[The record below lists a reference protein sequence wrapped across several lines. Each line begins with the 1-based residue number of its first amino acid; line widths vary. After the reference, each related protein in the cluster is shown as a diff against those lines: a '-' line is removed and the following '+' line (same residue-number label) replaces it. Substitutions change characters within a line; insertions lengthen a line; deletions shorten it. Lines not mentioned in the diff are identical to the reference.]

1 MKKNIA
7 FKLALVM
14 LCCGC
19 SADDYTTSPDDS
31 GQISFAVT
39 TGDAATRGS
48 VIDDTTMPITEQ
60 FRVFAW
66 QTVSGTTT
74 AMMTSG
80 DGGDAESNVVSYTA
94 GSWSPKKLY
103 HWPSDDDATVSFYAV
118 YPKDYTVVKDGSNYS
133 LGFTIPQA
141 VGSQHDLMVAK
152 SQNVSYASTTDG
164 AASLAFNHLLSQVSF
179 QAQLAQAFTGWQVSV
194 TGISICNVNSRGTYL
209 YNDGSITPVSPA
221 VVQNHPLVMAAS
233 PVVVNST
240 GSPVALTSTSDVAL
254 LMPQTLTAWD
264 RVNETS
270 GTTTPITDG
279 CYLAVDCTITN
290 ASSTQVFSGTTYV
303 PLAAVWLSGY
313 RYNYL
318 LQFGTGYTGAGDSHI
333 ADIMLSCSINN
344 WNDPY
349 SGGTPPD
356 EFTQTQTVTGC
367 DLTID
372 AIANQ
377 TYTGSA
383 ITPSLTVHK
392 GDTPLTLNAAN
403 GYTVQYQNNTNVGTA
418 SVVVSGQGTY
428 AGSYGVTT
436 FAIDKKPIT
445 TADIVLASQSLTYN
459 GSAQTR
465 NVTSVGTETNTS
477 NFTVT
482 DNTQTNAGDY
492 NLTVTMAANCPNYTG
507 TATSPWSIAKAAS
520 SMSNGSGGV
529 SFTSLQGAN
538 TEISRTITCTNCS
551 VSNAS
556 VTSGS
561 GFTVSSSGNTVTIT
575 RTSTAAFSGTVT
587 VTGTPSN
594 GNYNAP
600 TNITISVSGGAYD
613 SRLVDLGLSV
623 YWASMNVGASSA
635 TGYGGYYCW
644 GGTTDVTSK
653 SINLDWNSN
662 CPYWS
667 SGEDFSAKFTK
678 YVPTEQTSYWA
689 GSGSPD
695 NKLTLDL
702 SDDAARQVMGGSW
715 RMPTKDEWKELR
727 DNSTWTW
734 QSNYNSS
741 GVAGYLV
748 TSKKAGY
755 TDKSIFLPAAGSRY
769 GTSIDNRGV
778 SLSYWSSSL
787 DQSYPY
793 YAYITFS
800 DLDFAGIALEANY
813 ARCYGNSVRPVQS
826 K

>member
-94 GSWSPKKLY
+94 GSWSPKKRY
-103 HWPSDDDATVSFYAV
+103 RWPSDDDATVSFYAV
-118 YPKDYTVVKDGSNYS
+118 YPKDYTVVKDGSNYT

-152 SQNVSYASTTDG
+152 SQNVSFASTTDG

-179 QAQLAQAFTGWQVSV
+179 QAQLAQTFTGWQVSV

-209 YNDGSITPVSPA
+209 YNDGSITPITPA

-349 SGGTPPD
+349 SGSTPPD

-383 ITPSLTVHK
+383 ITPNLTVHK

-428 AGSYGVTT
+428 AGSYGVAT

-465 NVTSVGTETNTS
+465 NVTQVGTETNTS

-492 NLTVTMAANCPNYTG
+492 NLTVTMAANCTNYTG

-520 SMSNGSGGV
+520 SMSASAV
-529 SFTSLQGAN
+529 SFTSSQGVN
-538 TEISRTITCTNCS
+538 TEISHSITCTGCS
-551 VSNAS
+551 VSGAS
-556 VTSGS
+556 RTNGS
-561 GFTVSSSGNTVTIT
+561 GFTVSYTGNTVKIT
-575 RTSTAAFSGTVT
+575 RTSNAAISGGEVT
-587 VTGTPSN
+587 VTGTASN

-600 TNITISVSGGAYD
+600 SNITISVSGVVAEGVA
-613 SRLVDLGLSV
+613 LS
-623 YWASMNVGASSA
+623 ASTVG
-635 TGYGGYYCW
+635 YIV
-644 GGTTDVTSK
+644 TTDAKCYSSTSA
-653 SINLDWNSN
+653 I
-662 CPYWS
+662 
-667 SGEDFSAKFTK
+667 
-678 YVPTEQTSYWA
+678 A
-689 GSGSPD
+689 G
-695 NKLTLDL
+695 
-702 SDDAARQVMGGSW
+702 AA
-715 RMPTKDEWKELR
+715 
-727 DNSTWTW
+727 
-734 QSNYNSS
+734 
-741 GVAGYLV
+741 
-748 TSKKAGY
+748 
-755 TDKSIFLPAAGSRY
+755 F
-769 GTSIDNRGV
+769 
-778 SLSYWSSSL
+778 
-787 DQSYPY
+787 
-793 YAYITFS
+793 
-800 DLDFAGIALEANY
+800 
-813 ARCYGNSVRPVQS
+813 
-826 K
+826 

>member
-103 HWPSDDDATVSFYAV
+103 RWPSEDDATVSFYAV

-152 SQNVSYASTTDG
+152 SQDVSYASTTDG

-209 YNDGSITPVSPA
+209 YNDGSITPITPA

-349 SGGTPPD
+349 SGSTPPD

-392 GDTPLTLNAAN
+392 GDTPLALNAAN

-428 AGSYGVTT
+428 AGSYGVAT
-436 FAIDKKPIT
+436 FAID
-445 TADIVLASQSLTYN
+445 
-459 GSAQTR
+459 
-465 NVTSVGTETNTS
+465 
-477 NFTVT
+477 
-482 DNTQTNAGDY
+482 
-492 NLTVTMAANCPNYTG
+492 
-507 TATSPWSIAKAAS
+507 KAAS
-520 SMSNGSGGV
+520 SMSASDV
-529 SFTSLQGAN
+529 SFTSSQGAN

-551 VSNAS
+551 VSGAS

-561 GFTVSSSGNTVTIT
+561 GFDVSVSGNTVTIT
-575 RTSTAAFSGTVT
+575 RTSLDAFSGGVVT
-587 VTGTPSN
+587 VTGTASS

-600 TNITISVSGGAYD
+600 SNITISVSAATCNV
-613 SRLVDLGLSV
+613 VDLGLSV
-623 YWASMNVGASSA
+623 LWARWNVGATSE
-635 TGYGGYYCW
+635 TDLGGYFIW
-644 GGTTDVTSK
+644 AGITDVSDTS
-653 SINLDWNSN
+653 I
-662 CPYWS
+662 
-667 SGEDFSAKFTK
+667 DFSYQNEGTIPYCLNENQYSYRYTK
-678 YVPTEQTSYWA
+678 YVESKMYAYW
-689 GSGSPD
+689 GGDGSPD
-695 NKLTLDL
+695 NKTRLDL
-702 SDDAARQVMGGSW
+702 CDDAANANWGGNWRLPTAEEWRELFNDTDRSGQWIDGRLYYKFMKKTDHDVYIWLPCCGYRQSIYLISEKDLANYLSSDLSTGADNIYIFNGSGVTNSG
-715 RMPTKDEWKELR
+715 RR
-727 DNSTWTW
+727 DN
-734 QSNYNSS
+734 
-741 GVAGYLV
+741 GY
-748 TSKKAGY
+748 S
-755 TDKSIFLPAAGSRY
+755 
-769 GTSIDNRGV
+769 
-778 SLSYWSSSL
+778 
-787 DQSYPY
+787 
-793 YAYITFS
+793 
-800 DLDFAGIALEANY
+800 
-813 ARCYGNSVRPVQS
+813 ARAVQS

>member
-1 MKKNIA
+1 MMCAGAAGPVADCRPRFFSKSDFIIKTGMKKNIA

-103 HWPSDDDATVSFYAV
+103 RWPSEDDATVSFYAV
-118 YPKDYTVVKDGSNYS
+118 CPKDYTVVKDGSNYS

-152 SQNVSYASTTDG
+152 SLDVSYASTTDG

-209 YNDGSITPVSPA
+209 YNDGSITPITPA
-221 VVQNHPLVMAAS
+221 VVQNHPLVLAAS

-270 GTTTPITDG
+270 GTTTPSTTG

-428 AGSYGVTT
+428 AGSYGVAT
-436 FAIDKKPIT
+436 FAID
-445 TADIVLASQSLTYN
+445 
-459 GSAQTR
+459 
-465 NVTSVGTETNTS
+465 
-477 NFTVT
+477 
-482 DNTQTNAGDY
+482 
-492 NLTVTMAANCPNYTG
+492 
-507 TATSPWSIAKAAS
+507 KAAS
-520 SMSNGSGGV
+520 SMSEVSAV
-529 SFTSLQGAN
+529 SFTSSQGAN
-538 TEISRTITCTNCS
+538 STIDRTITCTGCS
-551 VSNAS
+551 VSGAS
-556 VTSGS
+556 ITSGS
-561 GFTVSSSGNTVTIT
+561 GFTVSRSGNTVTIT
-575 RTSTAAFSGTVT
+575 RTSLDAISGGVVT
-587 VTGTPSN
+587 VTGTASN

-600 TNITISVSGGAYD
+600 SNITISVSAAFVD
-613 SRLVDLGLSV
+613 VVDLGLSV
-623 YWASMNVGASSA
+623 KWARSNVGASSE
-635 TGYGGYYCW
+635 TGYGNFYCW
-644 GGTTDVTSK
+644 GGTTDVTST
-653 SINLDWNSN
+653 SIDLGWNST

-667 SGEDFSAKFTK
+667 SGSGSSAKFTK
-678 YVPTEQTSYWA
+678 YVPTAKTSDWA

-702 SDDAARQVMGGSW
+702 SDDAARKVNGGSW
-715 RMPTKDEWKELR
+715 RMPTQNEWQELI
-727 DNSTWTW
+727 DNCTWTL

-741 GVAGYLV
+741 GVNGYLV
-748 TSKKAGY
+748 TSKKSGY
-755 TDKSIFLPAAGSRY
+755 TDKSIFLPMAGYRY
-769 GTSIDNRGV
+769 GTRISGRGM
-778 SLSYWSSSL
+778 SGYYWASSL
-787 DQSYPY
+787 Y
-793 YAYITFS
+793 
-800 DLDFAGIALEANY
+800 AGIP
-813 ARCYGNSVRPVQS
+813 CYGWSFKFTNTDGDVYMNSMYRYYGCCVRAVQS

>member
-103 HWPSDDDATVSFYAV
+103 RWPSEDDATVSFYAV

-152 SQNVSYASTTDG
+152 SQDVSYDSTTDG

-209 YNDGSITPVSPA
+209 YNDGSITPITPA

-349 SGGTPPD
+349 SGSTPPD

-428 AGSYGVTT
+428 AGSYGVAT

-507 TATSPWSIAKAAS
+507 TATSPWSIAKAAT
-520 SMSNGSGGV
+520 SMNNSDGAV
-529 SFTSLQGAN
+529 SFTSSQGAN

-551 VSNAS
+551 VSGAS
-556 VTSGS
+556 VASGS
-561 GFTVSSSGNTVTIT
+561 GFTVSYTGNTVKIK
-575 RTSTAAFSGTVT
+575 RTSTAAISGTVN

-600 TNITISVSGGAYD
+600 TNITISVSAAVYDPGVALSASAVGYIVTTDAKCYASISDIPSGKTKAGMVSYKRDSEGIVISLTDYGGAGTHVDWNVIVD
-613 SRLVDLGLSV
+613 SNDNPKSLSHTPAV
-623 YWASMNVGASSA
+623 S
-635 TGYGGYYCW
+635 GYNWRCGSRGHYERMWEDYGCGSW
-644 GGTTDVTSK
+644 SNFETMLDNAGGTRLLKPDYDHPMWIYWTVTLAFGPG
-653 SINLDWNSN
+653 LDDDCKW
-662 CPYWS
+662 CWDFYDGEMS
-667 SGEDFSAKFTK
+667 SVGQTCSPHLLRPIFT
-678 YVPTEQTSYWA
+678 
-689 GSGSPD
+689 
-695 NKLTLDL
+695 
-702 SDDAARQVMGGSW
+702 
-715 RMPTKDEWKELR
+715 
-727 DNSTWTW
+727 
-734 QSNYNSS
+734 
-741 GVAGYLV
+741 
-748 TSKKAGY
+748 
-755 TDKSIFLPAAGSRY
+755 F
-769 GTSIDNRGV
+769 
-778 SLSYWSSSL
+778 
-787 DQSYPY
+787 
-793 YAYITFS
+793 
-800 DLDFAGIALEANY
+800 
-813 ARCYGNSVRPVQS
+813 
-826 K
+826 

>member
-94 GSWSPKKLY
+94 GSWSPKKRY
-103 HWPSDDDATVSFYAV
+103 RWPSEDDATVSFYAV

-152 SQNVSYASTTDG
+152 SQDVSYASTTDG

-270 GTTTPITDG
+270 GTTTPSTTG

-349 SGGTPPD
+349 SGSTPPD

-428 AGSYGVTT
+428 AGSYGVAT

-507 TATSPWSIAKAAS
+507 SATKQWSIAKAA
-520 SMSNGSGGV
+520 
-529 SFTSLQGAN
+529 T
-538 TEISRTITCTNCS
+538 
-551 VSNAS
+551 S
-556 VTSGS
+556 VTTAPTKAADWTEDNSSHNLLATAGAASAGGTMYYYKSTVNSTPATSASGW
-561 GFTVSSSGNTVTIT
+561 TTTIPT
-575 RTSTAAFSGTVT
+575 ASTAGTYYVWYYSKGDSNHTDSSVGGPLSITVIAFKS
-587 VTGTPSN
+587 
-594 GNYNAP
+594 
-600 TNITISVSGGAYD
+600 
-613 SRLVDLGLSV
+613 L
-623 YWASMNVGASSA
+623 SSA
-635 TGYGGYYCW
+635 TTSDIGKVVCSNAHIHDNTSSLCS
-644 GGTTDVTSK
+644 GGTASGMIAYISSTGHGLAIALADFKDANGTEGTGTLNWSNANTGGSKYARARPTSYSGVSAWRLPSKTDYDNMMGSSGCQSYEKLRDMKGRQSSSCGGTAMQSD
-653 SINLDWNSN
+653 N
-662 CPYWS
+662 YWS
-667 SGEDFSAKFTK
+667 STLD
-678 YVPTEQTSYWA
+678 
-689 GSGSPD
+689 SGSYYYYYFAWGGWVIR
-695 NKLTLDL
+695 
-702 SDDAARQVMGGSW
+702 DASNLRCAR
-715 RMPTKDEWKELR
+715 
-727 DNSTWTW
+727 
-734 QSNYNSS
+734 
-741 GVAGYLV
+741 AC
-748 TSKKAGY
+748 
-755 TDKSIFLPAAGSRY
+755 
-769 GTSIDNRGV
+769 
-778 SLSYWSSSL
+778 
-787 DQSYPY
+787 
-793 YAYITFS
+793 
-800 DLDFAGIALEANY
+800 FAF
-813 ARCYGNSVRPVQS
+813 
-826 K
+826 

>member
-74 AMMTSG
+74 AMMASG

-94 GSWSPKKLY
+94 GSWSPKKRY
-103 HWPSDDDATVSFYAV
+103 RWPSDDDATVSFYAV

-152 SQNVSYASTTDG
+152 STDVSYASTTDG

-349 SGGTPPD
+349 SGSTPPD

-428 AGSYGVTT
+428 AGSYGVAT
-436 FAIDKKPIT
+436 FAID
-445 TADIVLASQSLTYN
+445 
-459 GSAQTR
+459 
-465 NVTSVGTETNTS
+465 
-477 NFTVT
+477 
-482 DNTQTNAGDY
+482 
-492 NLTVTMAANCPNYTG
+492 
-507 TATSPWSIAKAAS
+507 KAAS
-520 SMSNGSGGV
+520 SMSASDV
-529 SFTSLQGAN
+529 SFTSSQGAN
-538 TEISRTITCTNCS
+538 STIDRTITCTGCS
-551 VSNAS
+551 VSGAS
-556 VTSGS
+556 ITSGS
-561 GFTVSSSGNTVTIT
+561 GFTVSRSGNTVTIT
-575 RTSTAAFSGTVT
+575 RTSLDAISGTVT
-587 VTGTPSN
+587 VTGTASN

-600 TNITISVSGGAYD
+600 SNITISVSGVAYD
-613 SRLVDLGLSV
+613 PGVSLASSSVGMVVGSNGKAYATNVTLPSGVSPAGVVTYKSGSSGYVVALFNCGGSASSDGSYYTWANRADGLSSMTAV
-623 YWASMNVGASSA
+623 SGRTWIVGSKDQYTTALTNEWSTNMTRITNAGGRSLGSNCYWSA
-635 TGYGGYYCW
+635 T
-644 GGTTDVTSK
+644 
-653 SINLDWNSN
+653 
-662 CPYWS
+662 
-667 SGEDFSAKFTK
+667 E
-678 YVPTEQTSYWA
+678 
-689 GSGSPD
+689 
-695 NKLTLDL
+695 
-702 SDDAARQVMGGSW
+702 
-715 RMPTKDEWKELR
+715 
-727 DNSTWTW
+727 
-734 QSNYNSS
+734 YNSS
-741 GVAGYLV
+741 
-748 TSKKAGY
+748 
-755 TDKSIFLPAAGSRY
+755 AAWYFFNGSWNNY
-769 GTSIDNRGV
+769 YSGEG
-778 SLSYWSSSL
+778 SY
-787 DQSYPY
+787 
-793 YAYITFS
+793 
-800 DLDFAGIALEANY
+800 NY
-813 ARCYGNSVRPVQS
+813 VRPLFAF
-826 K
+826 